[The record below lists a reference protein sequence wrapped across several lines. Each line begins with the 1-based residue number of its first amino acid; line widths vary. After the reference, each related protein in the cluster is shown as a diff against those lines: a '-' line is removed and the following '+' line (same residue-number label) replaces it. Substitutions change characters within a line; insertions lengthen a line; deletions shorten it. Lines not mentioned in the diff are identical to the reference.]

1 MFVLA
6 LESSHARGMG
16 HLYRG
21 LVIINELTCRGY
33 DVLVLI
39 NEDQIACSILLKKNL
54 NYKVVDY
61 NDSTGNWEKE
71 IIRSFRPRVWIND
84 RLSTTCQHVRLLLEH
99 QIKSFTFD
107 DHSDCSNL
115 YDINFCPLSFFHD
128 FAANVRTG
136 PKYLPVHPK
145 VLTSRRC
152 RRSLNSVVI
161 SLGGADTHG
170 ITPHVLE
177 YIDRDNLRYTVIL
190 GPSFAH
196 QKKLVPFQS
205 SDRITIKS
213 DVPCLIDEF
222 KRHDLAITA
231 GGITPFEAASM
242 GLPSLII
249 ATEPHEITVAHHL
262 ASIGVSAFLGY
273 RRCLTQS
280 VDLRSLDLESMSIRS
295 LEYMDGCGTNRVVDL
310 IETSLVDK

>member
-1 MFVLA
+1 MFVLS

-21 LVIINELTCRGY
+21 LVITNELTSRGH

-39 NEDQIACSILLKKNL
+39 NEDEIACSILLKKNL
-54 NYKVVDY
+54 NFQVVNY
-61 NDSTGNWEKE
+61 NDLTGNWEKE
-71 IIRSFRPRVWIND
+71 IIRSFRPHAWIND
-84 RLSTTCQHVRLLLEH
+84 RLSTTCKHVRLLFDS

-107 DHSDCSNL
+107 DHSPCSSL
-115 YDINFCPLSFFHD
+115 YDINFCPLSFSH
-128 FAANVRTG
+128 NVATNVLSG
-136 PKYLPVHPK
+136 LQYLPVHPK
-145 VLTSRRC
+145 VLNARRC
-152 RRSLNSVVI
+152 RRSLDSVVI

-170 ITPHVLE
+170 ITPHVLD
-177 YIDRDNLRYTVIL
+177 YINLDNLRCTVIL
-190 GPSFAH
+190 GPSFADH
-196 QKKLVPFQS
+196 QKMAPFQS

-231 GGITPFEAASM
+231 GGITPVEAASM